1 MEIRAVTEYIDY
13 RVYLGDYYA
22 YQKKKSAV
30 FSHRYFAQA
39 AGISSSSFLRRV
51 IDGER
56 NLTRPMIDKFSKALK
71 LTEKEA
77 TYFKNLVLFNQ
88 AKVSS
93 EKSEYYAILRSLKG
107 VVKETVLQT
116 NQFDYFKNWYT
127 PVIRELI
134 TLCHPKIKA
143 SEIGAMIIPPI
154 SASEAKYAINT
165 LLELGLITLES
176 SGGYI
181 QTDQS
186 VIADSAIQTMAV
198 RRYTDS
204 MLKHGRAALEMS
216 RDVRHISTM
225 TLGVSE
231 PQYAA
236 LCEELNAFK
245 DRVKQ
250 IVTDN
255 DNASMVYELNF
266 ELFPVSKSV
275 KIAKGGKDV

>member
-1 MEIRAVTEYIDY
+1 MELRLVTEYIDY
-13 RVYLGDYYA
+13 RVYLGEYYA
-22 YQKKKSAV
+22 YKKKKSAV

-56 NLTRPMIDKFSKALK
+56 NLTRPMIDKFSKALN
-71 LTEKEA
+71 LSDKEA
-77 TYFKNLVLFNQ
+77 IYFKNLVLFNQ
-88 AKVSS
+88 AKTSS
-93 EKSEYYAILRSLKG
+93 EKSECYAVLRSLKG
-107 VVKETVLQT
+107 GVKEAVLQT

-134 TLCHPKIKA
+134 TLCPPKIKA
-143 SEIGAMIIPPI
+143 SELGALIIPPI
-154 SASEAKYAINT
+154 SATEAKYAINT
-165 LLELGLITLES
+165 LLELDLIAQES
-176 SGGYI
+176 SGGYT

-186 VIADSAIQTMAV
+186 IIADSAIQSMAV
-198 RRYTDS
+198 RSYTDS

-231 PQYAA
+231 QQYSA

-255 DNASMVYELNF
+255 DDASRVYELNF
-266 ELFPVSKSV
+266 ELFPVSKPV
-275 KIAKGGKDV
+275 QKVERPQDA